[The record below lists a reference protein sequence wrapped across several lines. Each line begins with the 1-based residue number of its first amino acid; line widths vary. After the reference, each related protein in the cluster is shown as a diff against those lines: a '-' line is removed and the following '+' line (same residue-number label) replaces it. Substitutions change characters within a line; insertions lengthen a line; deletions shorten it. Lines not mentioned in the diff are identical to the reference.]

1 VGGSVDIVDE
11 VLRHWYVNLTIPLVA
26 AVIGYVTKLVA
37 IRMMFEPMEYRGRR
51 PFGWQGIIPRR
62 AARMAGIATD
72 TMTEN
77 LISASDVVQRLDPAR
92 VAAEIKVP
100 LAAALEDIVRE
111 VALEFQPGLWESMP
125 EAVRRRIIRRAQ
137 DEAPRIVE
145 NVLRTV
151 QSDIDAVFDLKDMIV
166 TNLVSD
172 KELLNRMFKEA
183 GSKEFRFIAR
193 SGIWFGFGIGLVQ
206 MLLWAQF
213 HEPLIMPLFGLAI
226 GWFSDWIALK
236 MVFRPQQPKR
246 YLGLIEW
253 QGLFLKRRYEVGAK
267 YASLIATEIVTP
279 RNILEAVLRGPLSD
293 KIVAMV
299 SKQIQQAFDRQTG
312 LARPLVVVA
321 VGSTRYQEMKRSV
334 ATKVLERVPETMA
347 YVEGYVTDALDLRN
361 MLVEKVNELSDE
373 EFEGLLRP
381 AFQQDEWILIT
392 IGAAL
397 GFTVGEAQAL
407 LLEHFAK

>member
-1 VGGSVDIVDE
+1 MGGLVDE
-11 VLRHWYVNLTIPLVA
+11 ILRHWYVNLTIPLIA

-37 IRMMFEPMEYRGRR
+37 IRMMFQPLEYRGRR

-77 LISASDVVQRLDPAR
+77 LISASDVVQRLDPVR
-92 VAAEIKVP
+92 VAAEIEAPMK
-100 LAAALEDIVRE
+100 AALEDIVRE
-111 VALEFQPGLWESMP
+111 VAIEFQPGLWESMP
-125 EAVRRRIIRRAQ
+125 EAVRARVIRRAQ
-137 DEAPRIVE
+137 AEAPRVIE

-172 KELLNRMFKEA
+172 KELLNRIFREA
-183 GSKEFRFIAR
+183 GSKEFTFIAR
-193 SGIWFGFGIGLVQ
+193 SGIWFGLGIGVIQ

-226 GWFSDWIALK
+226 GWFSDWMALK
-236 MVFRPQQPKR
+236 MVFRPQQPRK
-246 YLGLIEW
+246 YFGLVEW
-253 QGLFLKRRYEVGAK
+253 QGLFLRRRYEVGAK
-267 YASLIATEIVTP
+267 YAALIANEIITP

-299 SKQIQQAFDRQTG
+299 TKQVQAALDRQTG
-312 LARPLVVVA
+312 IARPLVVLA
-321 VGSTRYQEMKRSV
+321 VGSTRYQEMKRTV
-334 ATKVLERVPETMA
+334 AAKVLERVPETLA
-347 YVEGYVTDALDLRN
+347 YVENYVHDALDLRN
-361 MLVEKVNELSDE
+361 LLVEKVNDLSDE

-392 IGAAL
+392 VGAAL
-397 GFTVGEAQAL
+397 GFLVGEAQAL
-407 LLEHFAK
+407 LLEHLAS

>member
-1 VGGSVDIVDE
+1 MGGLVDE
-11 VLRHWYVNLTIPLVA
+11 ILRHWYVNLTIPLIA

-37 IRMMFEPMEYRGRR
+37 IRMMFQPLEYRGRR

-77 LISASDVVQRLDPAR
+77 LISASDVVQRLDPVR
-92 VAAEIKVP
+92 VAAEIEAPMK
-100 LAAALEDIVRE
+100 AALEDIVRE
-111 VALEFQPGLWESMP
+111 VAIEFQPGLWESMP
-125 EAVRRRIIRRAQ
+125 EAVRARVIRRAQ
-137 DEAPRIVE
+137 AEAPRVIE

-172 KELLNRMFKEA
+172 KELLNRIFREA
-183 GSKEFRFIAR
+183 GSKEFTFIAR
-193 SGIWFGFGIGLVQ
+193 SGIWFGLGIGVIQ

-226 GWFSDWIALK
+226 GWFSDWMALK
-236 MVFRPQQPKR
+236 MVFRPRQPRK
-246 YLGLIEW
+246 YFGLIEW
-253 QGLFLKRRYEVGAK
+253 QGLFLRRRYEVGAK
-267 YASLIATEIVTP
+267 YAALIANEIITP

-299 SKQIQQAFDRQTG
+299 TKQVQAALDRQTG
-312 LARPLVVVA
+312 IARPLVVLA
-321 VGSTRYQEMKRSV
+321 VGSTRYQEMKRTV
-334 ATKVLERVPETMA
+334 AAKVLERVPETLA
-347 YVEGYVTDALDLRN
+347 YVENYVHDALDLRN
-361 MLVEKVNELSDE
+361 LLVEKVNDLSDE

-392 IGAAL
+392 VGAAL
-397 GFTVGEAQAL
+397 GFVVGEAQAL
-407 LLEHFAK
+407 LLEHLAS